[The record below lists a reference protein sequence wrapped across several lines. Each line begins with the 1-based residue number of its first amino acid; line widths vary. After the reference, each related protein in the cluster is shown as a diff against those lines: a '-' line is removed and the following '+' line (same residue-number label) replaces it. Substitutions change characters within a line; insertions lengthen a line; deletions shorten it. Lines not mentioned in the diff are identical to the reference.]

1 MNNTEW
7 SEIIEEQDLKAFYQ
21 WCGDDHNDISQ
32 ELQEILWLKACS
44 IKNEIIALLNGDLD
58 VTLTQVRN
66 LEESIKKLEAKN
78 TALLLEKELEA
89 KLIQK
94 QEIELRAAYGKINS
108 LMKQEAIDAAN
119 LS

>member
-1 MNNTEW
+1 MNNKEW
-7 SEIIEEQDLKAFYQ
+7 SELVEEQDLKAFHQ

-44 IKNEIIALLNGDLD
+44 IKNETIALLNGDLD
-58 VTLTQVRN
+58 VALTRVAN
-66 LEESIKKLEAKN
+66 LEESSKKLAAKN
-78 TALLLEKELEA
+78 VALVLEKELEA